1 MTTVSNSIR
10 ADATEMMNVVTEI
23 ADKDLCSSCGV
34 CAGLCPTDALS
45 MKIQENGDLVPC
57 LDAEQCSHKCHLCL
71 DVCPF
76 SEGVHNPRKT
86 STKLFGVQQNSIFE
100 ENIGWYINSIVGFR
114 RDEILRKAS
123 SSGGL
128 VTWCLETLLREG
140 IVTRVAVVRLV
151 KNHDKGFF
159 EFYSASTVDELRQAS
174 GSIYHP
180 VEISG
185 IIKQIASN
193 RQERWAIVGVPCLC
207 AAIRNIRHLRKRI
220 PFVFGL
226 VCGMYQNTFYT
237 EMLLAKSGVDRE
249 NIVNIQYRRK
259 SDGGAPSDFRF
270 RGTDNRGLGKEI
282 PYHGLPYFLGDNAYF
297 RLNACN
303 YCMDVFAETADACFM
318 DAWLPAYRQES
329 KGTSLVVIRNREVSE
344 LFQQGLSKGEIWIDE
359 MRPEEIIAS
368 QRGHVRRKREL
379 IYMRRGMREPDD
391 TGRAKPTVVEKVNW
405 LLQRRAQKRSKT
417 AWANYG
423 RKGGRFA
430 FWVHMIDIILA
441 QSMLAN
447 MAKMISLSKRFIRIL
462 IHSK

>member
-1 MTTVSNSIR
+1 M
-10 ADATEMMNVVTEI
+10 ANVVGE
-23 ADKDLCSSCGV
+23 AVHKGLCCSCGV

-45 MKIQENGDLVPC
+45 MEIQENGDLAPC
-57 LDAEQCSHKCHLCL
+57 LDAERCSHKCHLCL

-76 SEGVHNPRKT
+76 SEGVHNPRKRNLELY
-86 STKLFGVQQNSIFE
+86 SDQPDAKGNE
-100 ENIGWYINSIVGFR
+100 DIGWHTRSIVGFR
-114 RDEILRKAS
+114 RDEVLRKAS
-123 SSGGL
+123 ASGGL
-128 VTWCLETLLREG
+128 ATWCLETLLKKD
-140 IVTRVAVVRLV
+140 IVTRVAVVRLA
-151 KNHDKGFF
+151 KNPDKGFF
-159 EFYSASTVDELRQAS
+159 EFCSASSVDDLRQSS

-185 IIKQIASN
+185 IIEEINSN
-193 RQERWAIVGVPCLC
+193 REERWAIVGVPCLC
-207 AAIRNIRHLRKRI
+207 AAIRNSRRLRKHVS
-220 PFVFGL
+220 FVFGMA
-226 VCGMYQNTFYT
+226 CGMYQNTFYT

-259 SDGGAPSDFRF
+259 SDGALPSDYRF
-270 RGTDNRGLGKEI
+270 RGTDNRGSGKEI
-282 PYHGLPYFLGDNAYF
+282 QYHGLPYFLGKNAYF

-303 YCMDVFAETADACFM
+303 FCMDVFAETADACFM
-318 DAWLPAYRQES
+318 DAWLPAYRQEP

-344 LFQQGLSKGEIWIDE
+344 LFQQGLDEGEIWIDE
-359 MRPEEIIAS
+359 ISPEEVIAS

-391 TGRAKPTVVEKVNW
+391 TGRTKPTVVEKVNW

-423 RKGGRFA
+423 RSKYGRFA
-430 FWVHMIDIILA
+430 FWAHMIDIMLT

-447 MAKMISLSKRFIRIL
+447 MAKMISISKRFIRIL

>member
-1 MTTVSNSIR
+1 MN
-10 ADATEMMNVVTEI
+10 NVVTEI
-23 ADKDLCSSCGV
+23 VDKDLCSSCGV

-45 MKIQENGDLVPC
+45 MKIQENGDLAPC
-57 LDAEQCSHKCHLCL
+57 LNAERCLDKCHLCL
-71 DVCPF
+71 DICPF
-76 SEGVHNPRKT
+76 SEGVYNPRKAN
-86 STKLFGVQQNSIFE
+86 KNLFCVQQNSHFD
-100 ENIGWYINSIVGFR
+100 ENIGWYINLIVGFR

-128 VTWCLETLLREG
+128 VTRCLETLLQEG
-140 IVTRVAVVRLV
+140 IVTRVAVVRLTE
-151 KNHDKGFF
+151 NHGKGFF
-159 EFYSASTVDELRQAS
+159 EFYSASTVDELRMSS

-180 VEISG
+180 VEISNV
-185 IIKQIASN
+185 IKEIVSG

-237 EMLLAKSGVDRE
+237 EMLLAKSGVDRKH
-249 NIVNIQYRRK
+249 IVNIQYRRK
-259 SDGGAPSDFRF
+259 SDSAPPSDYRF
-270 RGTDNRGLGKEI
+270 RGTDNRRHGKEI
-282 PYHGLPYFLGDNAYF
+282 PYRGLPYYLGKNAYF

-303 YCMDVFAETADACFM
+303 FCMDVFAETADACFM
-318 DAWLPAYRQES
+318 DAWLPAYRQEP

-344 LFQQGLSKGEIWIDE
+344 LFQQGLGEGEIWIDE
-359 MRPEEIIAS
+359 ISPEEVIAS
-368 QRGHVRRKREL
+368 QGGHVRRKREL

-423 RKGGRFA
+423 RKWGRFA
-430 FWVHMIDIILA
+430 FWVHMIDIMLT

-447 MAKMISLSKRFIRIL
+447 MVKMISLSKRFIRKFIRIL